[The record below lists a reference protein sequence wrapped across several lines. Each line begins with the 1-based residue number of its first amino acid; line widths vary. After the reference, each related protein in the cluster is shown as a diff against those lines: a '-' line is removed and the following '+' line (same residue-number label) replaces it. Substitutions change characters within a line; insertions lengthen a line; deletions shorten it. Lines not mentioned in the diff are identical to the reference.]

1 MNQLFS
7 AVAKMVL
14 YQICNECRKKYFT
27 FKAQF
32 LGSLSGS
39 TCSSIEP
46 SRTWMGDRLEP
57 RSKSEVQLENIIFF
71 LHLFS
76 VLSYI

>member
-7 AVAKMVL
+7 AVTKMVL

-32 LGSLSGS
+32 LGSLSGLLAAA
-39 TCSSIEP
+39 SSP
-46 SRTWMGDRLEP
+46 VGLGWVTVWSRDQ
-57 RSKSEVQLENIIFF
+57 KVKFN
-71 LHLFS
+71 
-76 VLSYI
+76 